1 MERLGFILDQ
11 VDSYLSIIITTLCL
25 TELFTLCLVLLAA
38 VNATRLSKKVNATL
52 QALEKLK
59 RSADNQ
65 RQREVGASM
74 QRQEERIHSTV
85 VEGHTSTS
93 PRQE

>member
-11 VDSYLSIIITTLCL
+11 VDSYLSIIIATLCL

-38 VNATRLSKKVNATL
+38 VNATRLSKKVNGTL
-52 QALEKLK
+52 QAVQKLK

-65 RQREVGASM
+65 RLREVGAPF
-74 QRQEERIHSTV
+74 EKERIHSTF
-85 VEGHTSTS
+85 VEDQAPTS
-93 PRQE
+93 PHQE